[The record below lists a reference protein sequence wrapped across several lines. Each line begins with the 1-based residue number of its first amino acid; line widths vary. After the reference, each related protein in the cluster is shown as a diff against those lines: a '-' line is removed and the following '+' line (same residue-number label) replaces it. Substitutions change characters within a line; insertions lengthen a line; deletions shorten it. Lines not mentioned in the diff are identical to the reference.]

1 MSVVKRQK
9 LQGSRLGSSSR
20 VGDVRTRVHLGWLKD
35 PAQRSP
41 RGGASFAELA
51 YDLAWFR
58 GLATTWSVFDECVS
72 YNNFGP
78 VRWVETS
85 DLGPVQLRNLE
96 RSVRSEPPPREDA
109 KRCPKCELSVQEAPS
124 QSRRARLRN
133 HPKNFESLDG
143 HEKKRKMVLILFF
156 AHPHS
161 RTLSFEG
168 WIQRNSPS
176 LPLQISSLPDPF
188 TGSPLMLA
196 GKSR

>member
-1 MSVVKRQK
+1 MKILGRQPSDSLNRSKRMSSKSSLGTLVLNGCRPIRSGYDMVRVRRMRELQQFWSGSMGRDFRFRSGSVKKPGKKRA
-9 LQGSRLGSSSR
+9 
-20 VGDVRTRVHLGWLKD
+20 VRT
-35 PAQRSP
+35 
-41 RGGASFAELA
+41 
-51 YDLAWFR
+51 
-58 GLATTWSVFDECVS
+58 ATT
-72 YNNFGP
+72 
-78 VRWVETS
+78 RRR
-85 DLGPVQLRNLE
+85 QAM
-96 RSVRSEPPPREDA
+96 SEMRTP
-109 KRCPKCELSVQEAPS
+109 VQEAPS

-161 RTLSFEG
+161 RTLSFDG

>member
-20 VGDVRTRVHLGWLKD
+20 VGDVRTRVRLGWLKD

-41 RGGASFAELA
+41 RGG
-51 YDLAWFR
+51 

-96 RSVRSEPPPREDA
+96 RSERSEPPPREDA
-109 KRCPKCELSVQEAPS
+109 KRCPKCELPY
-124 QSRRARLRN
+124 
-133 HPKNFESLDG
+133 
-143 HEKKRKMVLILFF
+143 KKR
-156 AHPHS
+156 HPNHGA
-161 RTLSFEG
+161 RAFE
-168 WIQRNSPS
+168 IIRKISN
-176 LPLQISSLPDPF
+176 PLTATRRKERWF
-188 TGSPLMLA
+188 
-196 GKSR
+196 